1 MLISD
6 IPQVDKRRGVYHLLL
21 GSWGFQSQGKVV
33 MHIFKKKKPPL
44 QMNLKIHHK
53 VVFAVVQ
60 SLSYV

>member
-33 MHIFKKKKPPL
+33 MQIFKKKKTTTPNEPE
-44 QMNLKIHHK
+44 NTP
-53 VVFAVVQ
+53 
-60 SLSYV
+60 